1 MATLRLFPADN
12 EMLAPRAD
20 QRSALSQLD
29 LTLFESGGTSI
40 ASCRSSSARSVTQA
54 GRPINYQ

>member
-1 MATLRLFPADN
+1 MATLRLFPAGH
-12 EMLAPRAD
+12 MLAPRAG
-20 QRSALSQLD
+20 QRRALSDFD
-29 LTLFESGGTSI
+29 LTLIESGGTSI

>member
-1 MATLRLFPADN
+1 MATLRLFPADHQ
-12 EMLAPRAD
+12 MLAPRAD

-40 ASCRSSSARSVTQA
+40 ASCRSSSARPVIQA
-54 GRPINYQ
+54 GRPANH